1 MYIIIQNNKWKKRGL
16 SLVPMGCGHFIKNIH
31 IQYHCLV
38 SVFAGDGTISVT
50 HAGLEMGQ
58 GINTKVRKRFLSS
71 IVTTL

>member
-1 MYIIIQNNKWKKRGL
+1 
-16 SLVPMGCGHFIKNIH
+16 MGCGHFIKNIH